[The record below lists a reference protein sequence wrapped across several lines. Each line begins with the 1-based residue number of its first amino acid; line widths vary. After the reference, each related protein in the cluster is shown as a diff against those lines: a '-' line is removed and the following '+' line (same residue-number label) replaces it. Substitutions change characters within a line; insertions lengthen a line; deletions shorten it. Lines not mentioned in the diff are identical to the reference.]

1 MTPTNPLDSIVFIN
15 LPEDF
20 KLSKESL
27 HIDTTIPLPVQ
38 LPVQAGVYD
47 KSKLDISALT
57 PEMILAGILT
67 VLAYDKDNSN
77 ILYYRSI
84 INKAKPNIK
93 QELTEAAILK
103 TKNEDFDIAEEIFEA
118 LRGLD
123 PDDMPTVLNSALFF
137 DQRAESYRRSGLNDD
152 ADTYD
157 DMAFRYYK
165 EAMAADPPLP
175 DAFFNA
181 AFFYLRQ
188 KNYSKGKDCLETYLS
203 LVAGQDDEKLS
214 ENEKYKKDRAKE
226 ILEDISSR
234 NLDDELFKSAFDL
247 ISMGQEEKGLE
258 KIRSFIE
265 KNPKIWNAWFMLGW
279 ALRRLERYEDAKS
292 AFDEALKLGG
302 NNCDTYNELAICCME
317 TGDYDSCRKNLLTA
331 LQIDP
336 ENTKIM
342 SNLGFLAKKE
352 GDYSSARRYF
362 SAVLEYDPDDV
373 IAQNALAEME

>member
-20 KLSKESL
+20 KLSKESM

-38 LPVQAGVYD
+38 LPVQAGVFD
-47 KSKLDISALT
+47 KSKLDISTLT

-67 VLAYDKDNSN
+67 VLAYDKENSN

-123 PDDMPTVLNSALFF
+123 PEDMPTVLNTALFF

-152 ADTYD
+152 ADAYD
-157 DMAFRYYK
+157 DMAFKYYK

-181 AFFYLRQ
+181 GFFYLRQ
-188 KNYSKGKDCLETYLS
+188 KNYSKGKDCFETYLS
-203 LVAGQDDEKLS
+203 LVSGQDDDKLS
-214 ENEKYKKDRAKE
+214 ENEKYKKLPLWEVQE
-226 ILEDISSR
+226 I
-234 NLDDELFKSAFDL
+234 
-247 ISMGQEEKGLE
+247 
-258 KIRSFIE
+258 
-265 KNPKIWNAWFMLGW
+265 
-279 ALRRLERYEDAKS
+279 
-292 AFDEALKLGG
+292 
-302 NNCDTYNELAICCME
+302 
-317 TGDYDSCRKNLLTA
+317 
-331 LQIDP
+331 
-336 ENTKIM
+336 
-342 SNLGFLAKKE
+342 
-352 GDYSSARRYF
+352 
-362 SAVLEYDPDDV
+362 
-373 IAQNALAEME
+373 

>member
-38 LPVQAGVYD
+38 LPIQAGVYD
-47 KSKLDISALT
+47 KSKLDISTLT

-188 KNYSKGKDCLETYLS
+188 KNYSNGKDCLETYLS

-279 ALRRLERYEDAKS
+279 ALRRLERYDDAKS

-317 TGDYDSCRKNLLTA
+317 TGDYDNCRKNLLTA

>member
-20 KLSKESL
+20 KLSKESM

-38 LPVQAGVYD
+38 LPVQAGVFD
-47 KSKLDISALT
+47 KSKLDISTLT

-67 VLAYDKDNSN
+67 VLAYDKENSN

-123 PDDMPTVLNSALFF
+123 PEDMPTVLNTALFF

-152 ADTYD
+152 ADAYD
-157 DMAFRYYK
+157 DMAFKYYK

-181 AFFYLRQ
+181 GFFYLRQ
-188 KNYSKGKDCLETYLS
+188 KNYSKGKDCFETYLS
-203 LVAGQDDEKLS
+203 LVSGQDDDKLS
-214 ENEKYKKDRAKE
+214 ENEKYKKERAKE

-258 KIRSFIE
+258 KIKGFIE

-292 AFDEALKLGG
+292 AFNEALVLGG

-317 TGDYDSCRKNLLTA
+317 TGDYDGCRKNLRTA

-352 GDYSSARRYF
+352 GDYSSARQYF
-362 SAVLEYDPDDV
+362 TAVLEYDPDDV